1 MDRKYKIYVIT
12 SEHGGKYIGL
22 TKTSIQRRF
31 SSHVARS
38 KRINGRHP
46 LYDSIKSLGK
56 EKHSIE
62 VIIDDLT
69 KEEAELMEIRTIE
82 EYRQRGEKVLNVS
95 KGGENAGL
103 YGADKFKNLMKNPE
117 FHERFCEKVKQGCEK
132 RDNSYLNENLKKVE
146 EWRISN
152 PKEAYKK
159 SMRALRVGGRYRPF
173 LIDNKERLKITNE
186 KIRSLRL
193 SKSIKLYW
201 ERLNQEEKELIHE
214 KISSTLIK
222 RYKNDNEL
230 KKNNEEQLKSARKN
244 INREKQAKAAREG
257 LKKFWEDLKKD
268 PERYEQHMMKRR
280 NKK

>member
-22 TKTSIQRRF
+22 TKTSIQKRF
-31 SSHVARS
+31 SSHITRS
-38 KRINGRHP
+38 KRFNGRHP

-56 EKHSIE
+56 EKHFIE
-62 VIIDDLT
+62 IIIDGLT

-95 KGGENAGL
+95 KGGENDGL
-103 YGADKFKNLMKNPE
+103 YGAEKFKRLMENPE
-117 FHERFCEKVKQGCEK
+117 FHETFCEKVKQGCEK
-132 RDNSYLNENLKKVE
+132 RDHSYLNENLKKVE

-159 SMRALRVGGRYRPF
+159 SMRALRIGGRYRPF
-173 LIDNKERLKITNE
+173 LTDNKERLKITSK
-186 KIRSLRL
+186 KIRSFKL
-193 SKSIKLYW
+193 SNSIKLYW
-201 ERLNQEEKELIHE
+201 KRLDQKEKGLIHE

-222 RYKNDNEL
+222 RYENDKEL
-230 KKNNEEQLKSARKN
+230 KKNNEDQLKSARKN
-244 INREKQAKAAREG
+244 INREKQAKAAKEG

-268 PERYEQHMMKRR
+268 PERYEQYMMKRKR
-280 NKK
+280 KK

>member
-1 MDRKYKIYVIT
+1 
-12 SEHGGKYIGL
+12 
-22 TKTSIQRRF
+22 
-31 SSHVARS
+31 
-38 KRINGRHP
+38 
-46 LYDSIKSLGK
+46 
-56 EKHSIE
+56 
-62 VIIDDLT
+62 
-69 KEEAELMEIRTIE
+69 
-82 EYRQRGEKVLNVS
+82 
-95 KGGENAGL
+95 
-103 YGADKFKNLMKNPE
+103 
-117 FHERFCEKVKQGCEK
+117 
-132 RDNSYLNENLKKVE
+132 
-146 EWRISN
+146 
-152 PKEAYKK
+152 
-159 SMRALRVGGRYRPF
+159 MRALRVGGRYRPF

>member
-82 EYRQRGEKVLNVS
+82 EYRQWGEKVLNVS
-95 KGGENAGL
+95 KGGENDGL